1 MRPII
6 TLTMNPAVDKSADA
20 PRITVDTKLRCAHV
34 RRDPGG
40 GGINVSRAV
49 AKLGGES
56 TAVYVS
62 GGVEGELLE
71 ALLAKEE
78 LVEAPVSVNDSIR
91 ENLTVIEEGSG
102 DQYRFGMPGPTLSD
116 AELGAVRD
124 RLHSVLGADA
134 FLVASGSLPESVAP
148 SFYAQVADLAL
159 EAGAHFVLDTSGDAL
174 RAAVERGGATLIKP
188 NRRELAELVGSSE
201 LEQPEVR
208 NAAAKLIRDGKVEH
222 VVVSLGAG
230 GAYLVNKQG
239 SVKFDSPSVPVKS
252 RIGAGDS
259 MIAGMVLALAQG
271 KEPAEAVKRGVAAGA
286 AAVMTPGTELCR
298 REDAERIYHEISA
311 SRVSHTLGK

>member
-20 PRITVDTKLRCAHV
+20 PRIAVDTKLRCTNV

-49 AKLGGES
+49 TKLGGES

-62 GGVEGELLE
+62 GGVEGQLMGGLLE
-71 ALLAKEE
+71 QEE
-78 LVEAPVSVNDSIR
+78 LNEEPVAIADQIR
-91 ENLTVIEEGSG
+91 ENLTVIAKESG
-102 DQYRFGMPGPTLSD
+102 DQYRFGMPGP
-116 AELGAVRD
+116 ELTESELDAVRD
-124 RLHSVLGADA
+124 RLRALLAKDA
-134 FLVASGSLPESVAP
+134 FLVASGSLPPGVRPE
-148 SFYAQVADLAL
+148 FYAEVAEIADSF
-159 EAGAHFVLDTSGDAL
+159 GAHFIVDTSGEAL
-174 RAAVERGGATLIKP
+174 RAAVARGGATLIKP
-188 NRRELAELVGSSE
+188 NMRELSELVGSHKI
-201 LEQPEVR
+201 EQPELR
-208 NAAAKLIRDGKVEH
+208 DAAEKLIHQGKAEH

-230 GAYLVNKQG
+230 GAYLVNKEG

-259 MIAGMVLALAQG
+259 MIAGMVLALARG
-271 KEPAEAVKRGVAAGA
+271 SGAVEAVKRGIAAGA

-298 REDAERIYHEISA
+298 REDAERIYEEVSA
-311 SRVSHTLGK
+311 AQSGS